1 MHENG
6 VLLLMQHKKGALSHE
21 TNVSERHESV
31 QDGTDRGLSAPTS
44 LENSM
49 RVAIESQLLSMGVL
63 LERTTEAMEQQS
75 GQFRAALSAL
85 ELRNQRLQT
94 LLDERDES
102 LRQATGEIKKLTV
115 TRGAIARDA
124 ERLKEELAQLRGS
137 LSMRVGSHIVRSLEK
152 PSSSWKLVLSL
163 PRTVLRE
170 IMSRRAK

>member
-1 MHENG
+1 
-6 VLLLMQHKKGALSHE
+6 MQHKKGALSHE
-21 TNVSERHESV
+21 TNVSERRESI
-31 QDGTDRGLSAPTS
+31 QNGPDQGLSVPTS

-85 ELRNQRLQT
+85 EQRNQRLQT

-102 LRQATGEIKKLTV
+102 LRQATREIKRLTV

-124 ERLKEELAQLRGS
+124 ERLRDELAQLQAS
-137 LSMRVGSHIVRSLEK
+137 LSMRVGSHIVRSIEN
-152 PSSSWKLVLSL
+152 PSSSWKLVPSL

-170 IMSRRAK
+170 IMSRRVK